1 MHPRLPIFAGLLVLF
16 LATVSAAQT
25 VPDTQFCGTGPINS
39 RFSVSETVDS
49 ARVAIRLP
57 DALAGTLIT
66 SIRAYYL
73 QGQPD
78 TTSAATWAAHAAFA
92 WALHTGNVD
101 QPGPV
106 ADIPTAVSLSANP
119 NLRIGGW
126 VESPVN
132 WQIHSGPTYWL
143 VGYWQQN
150 AAFVRLG
157 ANQYNPDLTTMIG
170 YADGGSDVWIGHA
183 VGLMVEIHY
192 LRPDQG
198 PPSGIFD
205 DPASEPAGERA
216 VASARLEGP
225 QLVVSLADASA
236 PYTFSVVNIL
246 GQTLVSG
253 SGAAPTGEIRLPW
266 SIHRP
271 SSVYYCRIVAG
282 GVVTTIPLVHLK

>member
-1 MHPRLPIFAGLLVLF
+1 MHPRLPILAALPVLI
-16 LATVSAAQT
+16 LAAIANAQT
-25 VPDTQFCGTGPINS
+25 VPETLLCGGGPIIS
-39 RFSVSETVDS
+39 RFSVSEAADS

-57 DALAGTLIT
+57 EDLSGTLIT
-66 SIRAYYL
+66 AIRAYYL

-78 TTSAATWAAHAAFA
+78 TTSAATWTAHAAFA
-92 WALHTGNVD
+92 WALHTGNAE

-106 ADIPTAVSLSANP
+106 GDTPAIVPLSSNP

-126 VESPVN
+126 MDAPVN
-132 WQIHSGPTYWL
+132 WQTLSGPTYWL
-143 VGYWQQN
+143 VGYWRQN

-157 ANQYNPDLTTMIG
+157 SNQYNPDLTTMIG
-170 YADGGSDVWIGHA
+170 YVDGGSDVWIGHA
-183 VGLMVEIHY
+183 VGLMVEVHY

-205 DPASEPAGERA
+205 GPALEAAGERA
-216 VASARLEGP
+216 VASARLEGG

-253 SGAAPTGEIRLPW
+253 SGVAPTGEIRLPW
-266 SIHRP
+266 SVHRP
-271 SSVYYCRIVAG
+271 SGVYYCRIVAG